1 MLVANVAAKRGPLVT
16 QIAFAGHRSVLVPS
30 PQRAP
35 GARHAWGTYRSRRS
49 PARGRYHTSTLNS
62 RPCQRKRSGRA
73 LLGKLQMTNS
83 DGSSPGLSGAQ
94 VRRMIQGAA
103 GWVALHREALNQINV
118 FPVPDGDTGAN
129 LGRTLAAASESLD
142 EIAEDAPS
150 HEIAAAAASAALL
163 GGRGSSG
170 VIGAQ
175 WLRGFASGLAGN
187 ADAGA
192 GSLARAFNAAA
203 DAARNAVAEP
213 RDGTMIS
220 VAADTAAAV
229 RSAQGDPVS
238 QLRVAVEAANESVEY
253 TPEQNP
259 VLKDAG
265 VVDAGARGL
274 EFMLRG
280 MAGALAGEPIP
291 DVPAELGAIDP
302 GWLARGLDSGGDFDG
317 FCTELVVAGV
327 EDIDGLREILAGD
340 DETVMLA
347 PDGDDL
353 RIHIH
358 TVEPADTYAA
368 ADAAGRIRVFRAVD
382 MRAQAARTHES
393 QSDPAV
399 VAVAQGSGFVRVFTE
414 LGAAAI
420 VSGGAADN
428 PSVEM
433 LFSAAESVKGRDVI
447 VLPNNHNVTP
457 AAERAGELAA
467 AADEPQRLH
476 VIHNDSQAE
485 GVAAL
490 TALIGGVPVDD
501 VVSEMQEAMQSV
513 RIGRVTLAAR
523 TLEGDTPIAEG
534 QPFAMLDG
542 EIVGAGSEIDDVARS
557 LAERMAESLSGA
569 SLFTLY
575 FGADVSEERAEAMAE
590 QIESQTGIEV
600 DLVAGGQPHY
610 PWLLAL
616 E

>member
-1 MLVANVAAKRGPLVT
+1 MVESGASEVGVA
-16 QIAFAGHRSVLVPS
+16 
-30 PQRAP
+30 
-35 GARHAWGTYRSRRS
+35 
-49 PARGRYHTSTLNS
+49 
-62 RPCQRKRSGRA
+62 
-73 LLGKLQMTNS
+73 
-83 DGSSPGLSGAQ
+83 GLSGSD

-103 GWVALHREALNQINV
+103 GWVALHREALNLINV

-129 LGRTLAAASESLD
+129 LGRTLAAASEALG
-142 EIAEDAPS
+142 EISEEASA
-150 HEIAAAAASAALL
+150 HEIASQAASAALL

-175 WLRGFASGLAGN
+175 WLRGFAAGLSEDGDASLG
-187 ADAGA
+187 AAFAGA
-192 GSLARAFNAAA
+192 AE
-203 DAARNAVAEP
+203 AARNAVAEP

-220 VAADTAAAV
+220 VAADTALAV
-229 RSAQGDPVS
+229 ETLAGSPLTLMQR
-238 QLRVAVEAANESVEY
+238 AVEAAYESVEY

-302 GWLARGLDSGGDFDG
+302 GWLARRLDDDGEFDG
-317 FCTELVVAGV
+317 FCTELVVANV
-327 EDIDGLREILAGD
+327 DDIDALREVLAGD

-358 TVEPADTYAA
+358 TTEPADAYAA
-368 ADAAGRIRVFRAVD
+368 ADEAGRIRVFRAVD
-382 MRAQAARTHES
+382 MRMQAARTHES
-393 QSDPAV
+393 ESDAAV
-399 VAVAQGSGFVRVFTE
+399 VAVAQGSGFIRVFTE

-433 LFSAAESVKGRDVI
+433 LFSAAESVKGEDVI
-447 VLPNNHNVTP
+447 ILPNNHNVTP

-467 AADEPQRLH
+467 EADEPQRIH

-490 TALIGGVPVDD
+490 AAIIGGVPAEDLVA
-501 VVSEMQEAMQSV
+501 EMQEALEAV
-513 RIGRVTLAAR
+513 RIGRVTYAAR
-523 TLEGDTPIAEG
+523 TLDGDIPIKQG

-542 EIVGAGSEIDDVARS
+542 EIVGAGESIDEVALS
-557 LAERMAESLSGA
+557 LAGSMAESLSGA
-569 SLFTLY
+569 SLFTAY
-575 FGADVSEERAEAMAE
+575 VGEGVSEENAEALVGA
-590 QIESQTGIEV
+590 IEEHTNIEV
-600 DLVAGGQPHY
+600 DLIEGGQPHY

>member
-1 MLVANVAAKRGPLVT
+1 MVE
-16 QIAFAGHRSVLVPS
+16 
-30 PQRAP
+30 P
-35 GARHAWGTYRSRRS
+35 GASEVGVA
-49 PARGRYHTSTLNS
+49 
-62 RPCQRKRSGRA
+62 
-73 LLGKLQMTNS
+73 
-83 DGSSPGLSGAQ
+83 GLSGSD

-103 GWVALHREALNQINV
+103 GWVALHREALNLINV

-129 LGRTLAAASESLD
+129 LGRTLAAASEALG
-142 EIAEDAPS
+142 EISEEASA
-150 HEIAAAAASAALL
+150 HEIASQAASAALL

-175 WLRGFASGLAGN
+175 WLRGFAAGLSEDGDASLG
-187 ADAGA
+187 AAFAGA
-192 GSLARAFNAAA
+192 AE
-203 DAARNAVAEP
+203 AARNAVAEP

-220 VAADTAAAV
+220 VAADTALAV
-229 RSAQGDPVS
+229 ETLAGSPLTLMQR
-238 QLRVAVEAANESVEY
+238 AVEAAYESVEY

-302 GWLARGLDSGGDFDG
+302 GWLARRLDDDGEFDG
-317 FCTELVVAGV
+317 FCTELVVANV
-327 EDIDGLREILAGD
+327 NDIDALREVLAGD

-358 TVEPADTYAA
+358 TTEPADAYAA
-368 ADAAGRIRVFRAVD
+368 ADEAGRIRVFRAVD
-382 MRAQAARTHES
+382 MRMQAARTHES
-393 QSDPAV
+393 ESDAAV
-399 VAVAQGSGFVRVFTE
+399 VAVAQGSGFIRVFTE

-433 LFSAAESVKGRDVI
+433 LFSAAESVKGEDVI
-447 VLPNNHNVTP
+447 ILPNNHNVTP

-467 AADEPQRLH
+467 EADEPQRIH

-490 TALIGGVPVDD
+490 AAIIGGVPAEDLVA
-501 VVSEMQEAMQSV
+501 EMQEALEAV
-513 RIGRVTLAAR
+513 RIGRVTYAAR
-523 TLEGDTPIAEG
+523 TLDGDIPIKQG

-542 EIVGAGSEIDDVARS
+542 EIVGAGESIDEVALS
-557 LAERMAESLSGA
+557 LAGSMAESLSGA
-569 SLFTLY
+569 SLFTAY
-575 FGADVSEERAEAMAE
+575 VGEGVSEENAEALVGA
-590 QIESQTGIEV
+590 IEEHTNIEV
-600 DLVAGGQPHY
+600 DLIEGGQPHY

>member
-1 MLVANVAAKRGPLVT
+1 MARSNAS
-16 QIAFAGHRSVLVPS
+16 AG
-30 PQRAP
+30 
-35 GARHAWGTYRSRRS
+35 
-49 PARGRYHTSTLNS
+49 
-62 RPCQRKRSGRA
+62 A
-73 LLGKLQMTNS
+73 LTGS
-83 DGSSPGLSGAQ
+83 DM
-94 VRRMIQGAA
+94 RRMIQGAA

-129 LGRTLAAASESLD
+129 LGRTLAAASQAAEQAAD
-142 EIAEDAPS
+142 EATAKEIATS
-150 HEIAAAAASAALL
+150 AASAALL

-175 WLRGFASGLAGN
+175 WMRGFAAGLSDDGN
-187 ADAGA
+187 SDGDADH
-192 GSLARAFNAAA
+192 SLAAAFASAA
-203 DAARNAVAEP
+203 DAARNAVSEP

-220 VAADTAAAV
+220 VAADTAGAV
-229 RSAQGDPVS
+229 QTADGDP
-238 QLRVAVEAANESVEY
+238 QAQMQVAVQSAFASVEY

-302 GWLARGLDSGGDFDG
+302 GWLARRLDSGGDFDG

-327 EDIDGLREILAGD
+327 EDIDELRAVLAGD

-353 RIHIH
+353 RIHLH
-358 TVEPADTYAA
+358 TTDPADAYAA
-368 ADAAGRIRVFRAVD
+368 ADEAGRIRVFRAVD

-433 LFSAAESVKGRDVI
+433 LFSAAESVKGEDVI

-457 AAERAGELAA
+457 AAERAGDLAA
-467 AADEPQRLH
+467 AADQPQRFH

-490 TALIGGVPVDD
+490 TALIGGLPVED
-501 VVSEMQEAMQSV
+501 VVEEMREALDAV
-513 RIGRVTLAAR
+513 RIGRVTYAAR
-523 TLEGDTPIAEG
+523 TFEGDIPITEG

-542 EIVGAGSEIDDVARS
+542 EIVGAGSSIDDVAIS
-557 LAERMAESLSGA
+557 LAERMADSLSGA

-575 FGADVSEERAEAMAE
+575 VGDEVSDERAETMAE
-590 QIESQTGIEV
+590 TIEEQTGLEV
-600 DLVAGGQPHY
+600 DLVEGGQPHY

>member
-1 MLVANVAAKRGPLVT
+1 MVEPRP
-16 QIAFAGHRSVLVPS
+16 
-30 PQRAP
+30 
-35 GARHAWGTYRSRRS
+35 
-49 PARGRYHTSTLNS
+49 PASAHG
-62 RPCQRKRSGRA
+62 
-73 LLGKLQMTNS
+73 
-83 DGSSPGLSGAQ
+83 GLSGAD
-94 VRRMIQGAA
+94 VKRMIRGAA
-103 GWVALHREALNQINV
+103 GWVALHREALNLINV

-129 LGRTLAAASESLD
+129 LGRTLAAASEALD
-142 EIAEDAPS
+142 GTADDAPAG
-150 HEIAAAAASAALL
+150 EIAAAAASAALL

-175 WLRGFASGLAGN
+175 WLRGFAAGLSEDG
-187 ADAGA
+187 DA
-192 GSLARAFNAAA
+192 SLSAALA
-203 DAARNAVAEP
+203 SAAEAARNAVAEP

-229 RSAQGDPVS
+229 VSSAGDP
-238 QLRVAVEAANESVEY
+238 LTLMREAVDAAYRSVED

-302 GWLARGLDSGGDFDG
+302 GWLARRLDDGGDFDG

-327 EDIDGLREILAGD
+327 EDIDGLREVLSGD

-353 RIHIH
+353 RIHLH
-358 TVEPADTYAA
+358 TTEPADAYAA
-368 ADAAGRIRVFRAVD
+368 ADEAGRIRVFRAVD
-382 MRAQAARTHES
+382 MRMQAARTHES
-393 QSDPAV
+393 ESDAAV

-433 LFSAAESVKGRDVI
+433 LFSAAESVKGEDVI
-447 VLPNNHNVTP
+447 ILPNNHNVTP
-457 AAERAGELAA
+457 AAQRAGEIAA
-467 AADEPQRLH
+467 QADEPQRIH
-476 VIHNDSQAE
+476 VIDDDSQAE

-490 TALIGGVPVDD
+490 AAVVGGIPAEDIVA
-501 VVSEMQEAMQSV
+501 EMQSALDAV
-513 RIGRVTLAAR
+513 RIGRVTHAAR
-523 TLEGDTPIAEG
+523 TLEGDVPIREG

-542 EIVGAGSEIDDVARS
+542 EIVGAGEAIDDVALS
-557 LAERMAESLSGA
+557 LAAQMAESLSGA
-569 SLFTLY
+569 SLFTAY
-575 FGADVSEERAEAMAE
+575 IGEDVSEERADALAEA
-590 QIESQTGIEV
+590 IEDSTGIEV
-600 DLVAGGQPHY
+600 DLIEGGQPHY

>member
-1 MLVANVAAKRGPLVT
+1 MVESAAPRAGVA
-16 QIAFAGHRSVLVPS
+16 
-30 PQRAP
+30 
-35 GARHAWGTYRSRRS
+35 
-49 PARGRYHTSTLNS
+49 
-62 RPCQRKRSGRA
+62 
-73 LLGKLQMTNS
+73 
-83 DGSSPGLSGAQ
+83 GLSGAD

-103 GWVALHREALNQINV
+103 GWVALHREALNLINV

-129 LGRTLAAASESLD
+129 LGRTLAAASEALD
-142 EIAEDAPS
+142 GISEEASA
-150 HEIAAAAASAALL
+150 HEIAAEAASAALL

-175 WLRGFASGLAGN
+175 WLRGFAAGLSGNGDTTL
-187 ADAGA
+187 
-192 GSLARAFNAAA
+192 STAFASAAE
-203 DAARNAVAEP
+203 AARNAVAEP

-220 VAADTAAAV
+220 VAADTASAV
-229 RSAQGDPVS
+229 ESLTGSPLS
-238 QLRVAVEAANESVEY
+238 QMQRAVEAAYESVEY

-302 GWLARGLDSGGDFDG
+302 GWLARRLDDGGEFDG
-317 FCTELVVAGV
+317 FCTELVVANV
-327 EDIDGLREILAGD
+327 ADIDSLREVLSGE

-358 TVEPADTYAA
+358 TTEPADTYAA

-382 MRAQAARTHES
+382 MRMQAARTHES
-393 QSDPAV
+393 QSDAAV
-399 VAVAQGSGFVRVFTE
+399 VAVVQGSGFVRVFTE

-433 LFSAAESVKGRDVI
+433 LFSAAESVKGEDVI
-447 VLPNNHNVTP
+447 ILPNNHNVTP

-467 AADEPQRLH
+467 EADEPQRVH

-490 TALIGGVPVDD
+490 AAVIGGLPAED
-501 VVSEMQEAMQSV
+501 VVAEMQDALEAV
-513 RIGRVTLAAR
+513 RIGRVTHAAR
-523 TLEGDTPIAEG
+523 TLEGDIPIREG

-542 EIVGAGSEIDDVARS
+542 EIVGAGESIDEVA
-557 LAERMAESLSGA
+557 LALAGSMAESLSGA
-569 SLFTLY
+569 SLFTAY
-575 FGADVSEERAEAMAE
+575 VGEDVAEQDADALAEA
-590 QIESQTGIEV
+590 IEASTGIEV
-600 DLVAGGQPHY
+600 DLIEGGQPHY

>member
-1 MLVANVAAKRGPLVT
+1 MVDRL
-16 QIAFAGHRSVLVPS
+16 
-30 PQRAP
+30 
-35 GARHAWGTYRSRRS
+35 
-49 PARGRYHTSTLNS
+49 
-62 RPCQRKRSGRA
+62 
-73 LLGKLQMTNS
+73 
-83 DGSSPGLSGAQ
+83 LSGAD
-94 VRRMIQGAA
+94 VKRMIQGAA
-103 GWVALHREALNQINV
+103 GWVALHREALNLINV
-118 FPVPDGDTGAN
+118 YPVPDGDTGAN
-129 LGRTLAAASESLD
+129 LGRTLAAASEALD
-142 EIAEDAPS
+142 KIGADAPAQEIAS
-150 HEIAAAAASAALL
+150 TAASAALL

-175 WLRGFASGLAGN
+175 WLRGFASGMSPDG
-187 ADAGA
+187 DA
-192 GSLARAFNAAA
+192 SLAAAFVSAAE
-203 DAARNAVAEP
+203 AARNAVTEP

-220 VAADTAAAV
+220 VAADTASAV
-229 RSAQGDPVS
+229 ESVDGDLLA
-238 QLRVAVEAANESVEY
+238 QLRIAVDAARDSVER

-280 MAGALAGEPIP
+280 MAGALSGEPIP
-291 DVPAELGAIDP
+291 EVPAELGAIDP
-302 GWLARGLDSGGDFDG
+302 GWLARRLDSGNEFDG
-317 FCTELVVAGV
+317 FCTELVVADV
-327 EDIDGLREILAGD
+327 EDIDHLRDVLSGD

-353 RIHIH
+353 RIHLH
-358 TVEPADTYAA
+358 TTEPAEAYAA

-382 MRAQAARTHES
+382 MRMQAARTHES
-393 QSDPAV
+393 ESGAAV

-433 LFSAAESVKGRDVI
+433 LFSAAESVKGEDVI
-447 VLPNNHNVTP
+447 ILPNNHNVAP
-457 AAERAGELAA
+457 AAKRAGELAA
-467 AADEPQRLH
+467 EAAEPQRVH

-490 TALIGGVPVDD
+490 AALIGGIPAED
-501 VVSEMQEAMQSV
+501 VVAEMQDALESV
-513 RIGRVTLAAR
+513 RIGRVTHAAR
-523 TLEGDTPIAEG
+523 TLEGDIPITEG

-542 EIVGAGSEIDDVARS
+542 EIAGAGASIDEVALS
-557 LAERMAESLSGA
+557 LAARMADSLAGA
-569 SLFTLY
+569 SLFTAY
-575 FGADVSEERAEAMAE
+575 VGEGVSEERADALAEA
-590 QIESQTGIEV
+590 IEESTGLEV
-600 DLVAGGQPHY
+600 DLIEGGQPHY

>member
-1 MLVANVAAKRGPLVT
+1 MVD
-16 QIAFAGHRSVLVPS
+16 SVLT
-30 PQRAP
+30 
-35 GARHAWGTYRSRRS
+35 GADV
-49 PARGRYHTSTLNS
+49 
-62 RPCQRKRSGRA
+62 K
-73 LLGKLQMTNS
+73 
-83 DGSSPGLSGAQ
+83 
-94 VRRMIQGAA
+94 RMIQGAA
-103 GWVALHREALNQINV
+103 GWVALHREALNLINV
-118 FPVPDGDTGAN
+118 YPVPDGDTGAN
-129 LGRTLAAASESLD
+129 LGRTLAAASEAMEDVADDASARD
-142 EIAEDAPS
+142 IATT
-150 HEIAAAAASAALL
+150 AASAALL

-175 WLRGFASGLAGN
+175 WLRGFAAGLAEDG
-187 ADAGA
+187 DA
-192 GSLARAFNAAA
+192 SLAAAFASAAK
-203 DAARNAVAEP
+203 AARNAVSEP

-220 VAADTAAAV
+220 VAADTATAV
-229 RSAQGDPVS
+229 QSADANLLV
-238 QLRVAVEAANESVEY
+238 QLQCAVEAAYESVEH

-291 DVPAELGAIDP
+291 EVPAELGAIDP
-302 GWLARGLDSGGDFDG
+302 GWLARRLDDGGEFDG
-317 FCTELVVAGV
+317 FCTELVVANV
-327 EDIDGLREILAGD
+327 QDIDGLRDVLSGD

-353 RIHIH
+353 RIHLH
-358 TVEPADTYAA
+358 TTEPADAYAA
-368 ADAAGRIRVFRAVD
+368 ADEAGRIRVFRAVD
-382 MRAQAARTHES
+382 MRMQAARTHES
-393 QSDPAV
+393 ESDAAV
-399 VAVAQGSGFVRVFTE
+399 VAVVQGSGFVRVFTE

-433 LFSAAESVKGRDVI
+433 LFSAAESVKGEDVI
-447 VLPNNHNVTP
+447 ILPNNHNVTP

-467 AADEPQRLH
+467 EADEPQRVH

-490 TALIGGVPVDD
+490 AAVIGGVPAED
-501 VVSEMQEAMQSV
+501 VVAEMQDALESV
-513 RIGRVTLAAR
+513 RIGRVTHAAR
-523 TLEGDTPIAEG
+523 TLEGDVPIAEG

-542 EIVGAGSEIDDVARS
+542 EIAGAGDSIDEVALS
-557 LAERMAESLSGA
+557 LAAQMADSLSGA
-569 SLFTLY
+569 SLFTAY
-575 FGADVSEERAEAMAE
+575 VGEEVSDERADALAEAIAE
-590 QIESQTGIEV
+590 STGLEV
-600 DLVAGGQPHY
+600 DLIDGGQPHY

>member
-1 MLVANVAAKRGPLVT
+1 MVEPDPAKTQAAGL
-16 QIAFAGHRSVLVPS
+16 AG
-30 PQRAP
+30 
-35 GARHAWGTYRSRRS
+35 
-49 PARGRYHTSTLNS
+49 
-62 RPCQRKRSGRA
+62 
-73 LLGKLQMTNS
+73 S
-83 DGSSPGLSGAQ
+83 D

-103 GWVALHREALNQINV
+103 GWVALHREALNLINV

-129 LGRTLAAASESLD
+129 LGRTLVAASEALE
-142 EIAEDAPS
+142 EISTEASAY
-150 HEIAAAAASAALL
+150 EIAAAAASAALL

-175 WLRGFASGLAGN
+175 WLRGFAAGLSEN
-187 ADAGA
+187 DDA
-192 GSLARAFNAAA
+192 SLGVAFASAAE
-203 DAARNAVAEP
+203 AARNAVTEP

-229 RSAQGDPVS
+229 ESSDAEPLALMQ
-238 QLRVAVEAANESVEY
+238 QAVDAAYRSVEY

-302 GWLARGLDSGGDFDG
+302 GWLARRLDSDGEFDG
-317 FCTELVVAGV
+317 FCTELVVANV
-327 EDIDGLREILAGD
+327 EDIDGLREVLSGD

-353 RIHIH
+353 RIHLH
-358 TVEPADTYAA
+358 TTEPADVYAA
-368 ADAAGRIRVFRAVD
+368 ADEAGRIRVFRAVD
-382 MRAQAARTHES
+382 MRMQAARTHES
-393 QSDPAV
+393 ESDAAV

-433 LFSAAESVKGRDVI
+433 LFSAAESVKGEDVI
-447 VLPNNHNVTP
+447 ILPNNHNVAP

-467 AADEPQRLH
+467 EAEEPQRVH
-476 VIHNDSQAE
+476 VIRNDSQAE

-490 TALIGGVPVDD
+490 AAVIGGVPAED
-501 VVSEMQEAMQSV
+501 VVAEMQEALEAV
-513 RIGRVTLAAR
+513 RIGRVTHAAR
-523 TLEGDTPIAEG
+523 TLEGDIPISEG

-542 EIVGAGSEIDDVARS
+542 EIVGAGESIDDVALS
-557 LAERMAESLSGA
+557 LAGTMAESLIGA
-569 SLFTLY
+569 SLFTAY
-575 FGADVSEERAEAMAE
+575 VGEDVSEEDADALAEA
-590 QIESQTGIEV
+590 IEEATGIEV
-600 DLVAGGQPHY
+600 DLIEGGQPHY

>member
-1 MLVANVAAKRGPLVT
+1 MVESGAADAGVA
-16 QIAFAGHRSVLVPS
+16 
-30 PQRAP
+30 
-35 GARHAWGTYRSRRS
+35 
-49 PARGRYHTSTLNS
+49 
-62 RPCQRKRSGRA
+62 
-73 LLGKLQMTNS
+73 
-83 DGSSPGLSGAQ
+83 GLSGMD

-103 GWVALHREALNQINV
+103 GWVALHREALNLINV

-129 LGRTLAAASESLD
+129 LGRTLAAASEAMEETAADASAY
-142 EIAEDAPS
+142 EIAS
-150 HEIAAAAASAALL
+150 AAASAALL

-175 WLRGFASGLAGN
+175 WLRGFAAGLADDGE
-187 ADAGA
+187 ATLGA
-192 GSLARAFNAAA
+192 AFASAAE
-203 DAARNAVAEP
+203 AARHAVAEP

-220 VAADTAAAV
+220 VAADTASAV
-229 RSAQGDPVS
+229 EALAGSPRSQM
-238 QLRVAVEAANESVEY
+238 QRAVEAAYESVEY

-291 DVPAELGAIDP
+291 DVPAELGTIDP
-302 GWLARGLDSGGDFDG
+302 GWLARRLDDDGEFDG
-317 FCTELVVAGV
+317 FCTELVVANV
-327 EDIDGLREILAGD
+327 EDIDGLRNLLSGD

-347 PDGDDL
+347 PDGEDL
-353 RIHIH
+353 RIHLH
-358 TVEPADTYAA
+358 TTEPADTYAA
-368 ADAAGRIRVFRAVD
+368 ADEAGRIRMFRAVD
-382 MRAQAARTHES
+382 MRMQAARTHES
-393 QSDPAV
+393 ESEAAV

-433 LFSAAESVKGRDVI
+433 LFSAAESVKGEDVI
-447 VLPNNHNVTP
+447 ILPNNHNVTP

-467 AADEPQRLH
+467 EADEPQRVH

-490 TALIGGVPVDD
+490 AAIVGGVPIED
-501 VVSEMQEAMQSV
+501 VVAEMQDALEAV
-513 RIGRVTLAAR
+513 RIGRVTHAAR
-523 TLEGDTPIAEG
+523 TLEGDIPISEG
-534 QPFAMLDG
+534 EPFAMLDG
-542 EIVGAGSEIDDVARS
+542 EIVGAGESIDDVALS
-557 LAERMAESLSGA
+557 LARSMAESLSGA
-569 SLFTLY
+569 SLFTAY
-575 FGADVSEERAEAMAE
+575 VGADVADDAADALAGAIEE
-590 QIESQTGIEV
+590 STGIEV
-600 DLVAGGQPHY
+600 DLIEGGQPHY
-610 PWLLAL
+610 PWLIAL

>member
-1 MLVANVAAKRGPLVT
+1 MVEREGPAAVA
-16 QIAFAGHRSVLVPS
+16 H
-30 PQRAP
+30 
-35 GARHAWGTYRSRRS
+35 
-49 PARGRYHTSTLNS
+49 
-62 RPCQRKRSGRA
+62 
-73 LLGKLQMTNS
+73 
-83 DGSSPGLSGAQ
+83 GLSGAD
-94 VRRMIQGAA
+94 VKRMIRGAA
-103 GWVALHREALNQINV
+103 GWVALHREALNLINV

-129 LGRTLAAASESLD
+129 LGRTLAAASEAL
-142 EIAEDAPS
+142 EDISEGAS
-150 HEIAAAAASAALL
+150 ANEIAATAASAALL

-175 WLRGFASGLAGN
+175 WLRGFAAGLAHDN
-187 ADAGA
+187 ET
-192 GSLARAFNAAA
+192 SLSSAFASAA

-213 RDGTMIS
+213 REGTMIS
-220 VAADTAAAV
+220 VAADTATAV
-229 RSAQGDPVS
+229 ESTGGEPLTQMQR
-238 QLRVAVEAANESVEY
+238 AVEAAYESVEY

-280 MAGALAGEPIP
+280 MAGALAGDPIP
-291 DVPAELGAIDP
+291 EVPAELGAIDP
-302 GWLARGLDSGGDFDG
+302 GWLARRLDSDGEFDG
-317 FCTELVVAGV
+317 FCTELVVANV
-327 EDIDGLREILAGD
+327 NDIEALREVLSGE

-353 RIHIH
+353 RIHLH
-358 TVEPADTYAA
+358 TTEPADAYSA
-368 ADAAGRIRVFRAVD
+368 ADEAGRIRVFRAVD
-382 MRAQAARTHES
+382 MRMQAARTHES
-393 QSDPAV
+393 ESDAAV

-433 LFSAAESVKGRDVI
+433 LFSAAESVKGEDVI
-447 VLPNNHNVTP
+447 ILPNNHNVTP
-457 AAERAGELAA
+457 AAQRAGELAA
-467 AADEPQRLH
+467 EADEPQRIH

-490 TALIGGVPVDD
+490 AAVIGGVPAED
-501 VVSEMQEAMQSV
+501 VVAEMVEALDAV

-523 TLEGDTPIAEG
+523 TLEGDVPISEG

-542 EIVGAGSEIDDVARS
+542 EIVGAGESIDEVALT
-557 LAERMAESLSGA
+557 LAGQMAESLAGA
-569 SLFTLY
+569 SLFTAY
-575 FGADVSEERAEAMAE
+575 IGEDVSEDRADALAEA
-590 QIESQTGIEV
+590 IEESTGLEV
-600 DLVAGGQPHY
+600 DLIEGGQPHY

>member
-1 MLVANVAAKRGPLVT
+1 MAEKEPPAA
-16 QIAFAGHRSVLVPS
+16 A
-30 PQRAP
+30 
-35 GARHAWGTYRSRRS
+35 
-49 PARGRYHTSTLNS
+49 
-62 RPCQRKRSGRA
+62 
-73 LLGKLQMTNS
+73 
-83 DGSSPGLSGAQ
+83 LSGSDML
-94 VRRMIQGAA
+94 RLIQGAA

-129 LGRTLAAASESLD
+129 LGRTLAAASQAAETAAAD
-142 EIAEDAPS
+142 AAAAAHTIAS
-150 HEIAAAAASAALL
+150 AAASAALL

-175 WLRGFASGLAGN
+175 WLRGFAEGLA
-187 ADAGA
+187 ATDD
-192 GSLARAFNAAA
+192 GSLAAAFAAA
-203 DAARNAVAEP
+203 AAAARDAVAEP

-220 VAADTAAAV
+220 VAADIASAV
-229 RSAQGDPVS
+229 RATTGAPSAQ
-238 QLRVAVEAANESVEY
+238 LRIAVQAAFESVEA
-253 TPEQNP
+253 TPQQNP
-259 VLKDAG
+259 VLRDAG

-280 MAGALAGEPIP
+280 MSGALAGEPIP
-291 DVPAELGAIDP
+291 DLPAELGVIDP
-302 GWLARGLDSGGDFDG
+302 DWLARRLDSDGDFDG

-327 EDIDGLREILAGD
+327 EDVEGLRELLCGA

-353 RIHIH
+353 RIHLH
-358 TVEPADTYAA
+358 TAEPADAYAA
-368 ADAAGRIRVFRAVD
+368 ADAAGRLRAFRAVD
-382 MRAQAARTHES
+382 MRAQAARAHES
-393 QSDPAV
+393 ESEPAII
-399 VAVAQGSGFVRVFTE
+399 AVAQGSGFVRVFCE

-433 LFSAAESVKGRDVI
+433 LLSAAESVKGADVI
-447 VLPNNHNVTP
+447 VLPNNHNVAP
-457 AAERAGELAA
+457 AAGRAGELAA
-467 AADEPQRLH
+467 AADPPQRIH
-476 VIHNDSQAE
+476 VIRNDSQAE

-501 VVSEMQEAMQSV
+501 VAAEMQEALAAV
-513 RIGRVTLAAR
+513 RIGRVAYAAR
-523 TLEGDTPIAEG
+523 EFEGDLPITAG

-542 EIVGAGSEIDDVARS
+542 EIVGAGASIDDVALSLSQRMAGS
-557 LAERMAESLSGA
+557 LAGA

-575 FGADVSEERAEAMAE
+575 VGEDVSEERADSLAE
-590 QIESQTGIEV
+590 LVEERTGLEV
-600 DLVAGGQPHY
+600 DLVDGGQPHY

>member
-1 MLVANVAAKRGPLVT
+1 MVEREAAADVDLSLT
-16 QIAFAGHRSVLVPS
+16 
-30 PQRAP
+30 
-35 GARHAWGTYRSRRS
+35 GAD
-49 PARGRYHTSTLNS
+49 L
-62 RPCQRKRSGRA
+62 K
-73 LLGKLQMTNS
+73 
-83 DGSSPGLSGAQ
+83 
-94 VRRMIQGAA
+94 RMIRGAA
-103 GWVALHREALNQINV
+103 GWVALHREALNLINV

-129 LGRTLAAASESLD
+129 LGRTLAAASEALD
-142 EIAEDAPS
+142 DTPGDAS
-150 HEIAAAAASAALL
+150 AHEIASTAASAALL

-175 WLRGFASGLAGN
+175 WLRGFAAGLSDDG
-187 ADAGA
+187 DA
-192 GSLARAFNAAA
+192 SLSQAFASAAE
-203 DAARNAVAEP
+203 AARNAVAEP

-220 VAADTAAAV
+220 VAADTASAV
-229 RSAQGDPVS
+229 ESANGEPLAQMA
-238 QLRVAVEAANESVEY
+238 RAVEAAYESVEY

-291 DVPAELGAIDP
+291 EVPAELGAIDP
-302 GWLARGLDSGGDFDG
+302 GWLARRLDDDGEFDG
-317 FCTELVVAGV
+317 FCTELVVTSV
-327 EDIDGLREILAGD
+327 EDIDALREILSGE

-353 RIHIH
+353 RIHLH
-358 TVEPADTYAA
+358 TTDPADAYAA
-368 ADAAGRIRVFRAVD
+368 ADEAGRIRVFRAVD
-382 MRAQAARTHES
+382 MRMQAARTHES
-393 QSDPAV
+393 ESDAAV
-399 VAVAQGSGFVRVFTE
+399 VAVVQGSGFVRVFTE

-433 LFSAAESVKGRDVI
+433 LFSAAESVKGEDVI
-447 VLPNNHNVTP
+447 ILPNNHNVTP
-457 AAERAGELAA
+457 AAQRAGELAA
-467 AADEPQRLH
+467 EADEPQRVH

-490 TALIGGVPVDD
+490 AAVIGGVPAED
-501 VVSEMQEAMQSV
+501 VVAEMEDALEAV
-513 RIGRVTLAAR
+513 RIGRVTHAAR
-523 TLEGDTPIAEG
+523 TLEGDVPISEG

-542 EIVGAGSEIDDVARS
+542 EIVGAGDSIDDVALS
-557 LAERMAESLSGA
+557 LASQMAESLSGA
-569 SLFTLY
+569 SLFTAY
-575 FGADVSEERAEAMAE
+575 IGEDVSEDRAGALAEA
-590 QIESQTGIEV
+590 IEETTGLEV
-600 DLVAGGQPHY
+600 DLIEGGQPHY

>member
-1 MLVANVAAKRGPLVT
+1 MVEEG
-16 QIAFAGHRSVLVPS
+16 FATRPGH
-30 PQRAP
+30 
-35 GARHAWGTYRSRRS
+35 
-49 PARGRYHTSTLNS
+49 
-62 RPCQRKRSGRA
+62 
-73 LLGKLQMTNS
+73 
-83 DGSSPGLSGAQ
+83 GLSGAELK
-94 VRRMIQGAA
+94 RMIRGAA
-103 GWVALHREALNQINV
+103 GWVALHREALNLINV

-129 LGRTLAAASESLD
+129 LGRTLAAASEAL
-142 EIAEDAPS
+142 EDAS
-150 HEIAAAAASAALL
+150 EEASAHEIAAAAASAALL

-175 WLRGFASGLAGN
+175 WLRGFAAGLSEDV
-187 ADAGA
+187 DA
-192 GSLARAFNAAA
+192 SLAQAFASAANAA
-203 DAARNAVAEP
+203 RHAVSEP

-220 VAADTAAAV
+220 VAADMASAVKSMTGEPLEQMERAVAAAY
-229 RSAQGDPVS
+229 
-238 QLRVAVEAANESVEY
+238 ESVEY
-253 TPEQNP
+253 TPEQNQ

-291 DVPAELGAIDP
+291 DLPAELGTIDP
-302 GWLARGLDSGGDFDG
+302 GWLARRLDSDGEFDG
-317 FCTELVVAGV
+317 FCTELVVANV
-327 EDIDGLREILAGD
+327 EDIGGLREVLSGE

-353 RIHIH
+353 RIHLH
-358 TVEPADTYAA
+358 TTEPADAYAA
-368 ADAAGRIRVFRAVD
+368 ADDAGRIRVFRAVD
-382 MRAQAARTHES
+382 MRMQAARTHES
-393 QSDPAV
+393 ESDVAV

-433 LFSAAESVKGRDVI
+433 LFSAAESVKGEDVI
-447 VLPNNHNVTP
+447 ILPNNHNVTP

-467 AADEPQRLH
+467 EADEPQR
-476 VIHNDSQAE
+476 IHIVRNDSQAE

-490 TALIGGVPVDD
+490 AALIGGVPADD
-501 VVSEMQEAMQSV
+501 VVAEMQEALEAVQ
-513 RIGRVTLAAR
+513 IGRVTYAAR
-523 TLEGDTPIAEG
+523 TLEGDIPIAQG

-542 EIVGAGSEIDDVARS
+542 EIVDAGASIDEVAS
-557 LAERMAESLSGA
+557 ALALKMTGSLSGA
-569 SLFTLY
+569 SLFTVY
-575 FGADVSEERAEAMAE
+575 IGEGVTAERADAMAE
-590 QIESQTGIEV
+590 AIEESTGLEV
-600 DLVAGGQPHY
+600 DLIEGGQPHY

>member
-1 MLVANVAAKRGPLVT
+1 MVEREGPAAVA
-16 QIAFAGHRSVLVPS
+16 H
-30 PQRAP
+30 
-35 GARHAWGTYRSRRS
+35 
-49 PARGRYHTSTLNS
+49 
-62 RPCQRKRSGRA
+62 
-73 LLGKLQMTNS
+73 
-83 DGSSPGLSGAQ
+83 GLSGAD
-94 VRRMIQGAA
+94 VKRMIRGAA
-103 GWVALHREALNQINV
+103 GWVALHREALNLINV

-129 LGRTLAAASESLD
+129 LGRTLAAASEAL
-142 EIAEDAPS
+142 EDISEGAS
-150 HEIAAAAASAALL
+150 ANEIAATAASAALL

-175 WLRGFASGLAGN
+175 WLRGFAAGLAHDN
-187 ADAGA
+187 ET
-192 GSLARAFNAAA
+192 SLSSAFASAA

-229 RSAQGDPVS
+229 ESTGGEPLTQMQR
-238 QLRVAVEAANESVEY
+238 AVEAAYQSVEY

-280 MAGALAGEPIP
+280 MAGALAGDPIP
-291 DVPAELGAIDP
+291 EVPAELGAIDP
-302 GWLARGLDSGGDFDG
+302 GWLARRLDSDGEFDG
-317 FCTELVVAGV
+317 FCTELVVANV
-327 EDIDGLREILAGD
+327 NDIEALREVLSGE

-353 RIHIH
+353 RIHLH
-358 TVEPADTYAA
+358 TTEPADAYSA
-368 ADAAGRIRVFRAVD
+368 ADEAGRIRVFRAVD
-382 MRAQAARTHES
+382 MRMQAARTHES
-393 QSDPAV
+393 ESDAAV

-433 LFSAAESVKGRDVI
+433 LFSAAESVKGEDVI
-447 VLPNNHNVTP
+447 ILPNNHNVTP
-457 AAERAGELAA
+457 AAQRAGELAA
-467 AADEPQRLH
+467 EADEPQRIH

-490 TALIGGVPVDD
+490 AAVIGGVPAED
-501 VVSEMQEAMQSV
+501 VVAEMVEALDAM

-523 TLEGDTPIAEG
+523 TLEGDVPISEG

-542 EIVGAGSEIDDVARS
+542 EIVGAGESIDEVA
-557 LAERMAESLSGA
+557 LALAGQMAESLAGA
-569 SLFTLY
+569 SLFTAY
-575 FGADVSEERAEAMAE
+575 IGEDVSEDRADALAEA
-590 QIESQTGIEV
+590 IEESTGLEV
-600 DLVAGGQPHY
+600 DLIEGGQPHY

>member
-1 MLVANVAAKRGPLVT
+1 MVEREGPAAVA
-16 QIAFAGHRSVLVPS
+16 H
-30 PQRAP
+30 
-35 GARHAWGTYRSRRS
+35 
-49 PARGRYHTSTLNS
+49 
-62 RPCQRKRSGRA
+62 
-73 LLGKLQMTNS
+73 
-83 DGSSPGLSGAQ
+83 GLSGAD
-94 VRRMIQGAA
+94 VKRMIRGAA
-103 GWVALHREALNQINV
+103 GWVALHREALNLINV

-129 LGRTLAAASESLD
+129 LGRTLAAASEAL
-142 EIAEDAPS
+142 EDISEGAS
-150 HEIAAAAASAALL
+150 ANEIAATAASAALL

-175 WLRGFASGLAGN
+175 WLRGFAAGLAHDN
-187 ADAGA
+187 ET
-192 GSLARAFNAAA
+192 SLSSAFASAA

-220 VAADTAAAV
+220 VAADTATAV
-229 RSAQGDPVS
+229 ESTGGEPLTQMQR
-238 QLRVAVEAANESVEY
+238 AVEAAYESVEY

-280 MAGALAGEPIP
+280 MAGALAGDPIP
-291 DVPAELGAIDP
+291 EVPAELGAIDP
-302 GWLARGLDSGGDFDG
+302 GWLARRLDSDGEFDG
-317 FCTELVVAGV
+317 FCTELVVANV
-327 EDIDGLREILAGD
+327 NDIEALREVLSGE

-353 RIHIH
+353 RIHLH
-358 TVEPADTYAA
+358 TTEPADAYSA
-368 ADAAGRIRVFRAVD
+368 ADEAGRIRVFRAVD
-382 MRAQAARTHES
+382 MRMQAARTHES
-393 QSDPAV
+393 ESDAAV

-433 LFSAAESVKGRDVI
+433 LFSAAESVKGEDVI
-447 VLPNNHNVTP
+447 ILPNNHNVTP
-457 AAERAGELAA
+457 AAQRAGELAA
-467 AADEPQRLH
+467 EADEPQRIH

-490 TALIGGVPVDD
+490 AAVIGGVPAED
-501 VVSEMQEAMQSV
+501 VVAEMVEALDAV

-523 TLEGDTPIAEG
+523 TLEGDVPISEG

-542 EIVGAGSEIDDVARS
+542 EIVGAGESIDEVALT
-557 LAERMAESLSGA
+557 LAGQMAESLAGA
-569 SLFTLY
+569 SLFTAY
-575 FGADVSEERAEAMAE
+575 IGEDVSEDRADALAEA
-590 QIESQTGIEV
+590 IEESTGLEV
-600 DLVAGGQPHY
+600 DLIEGGQPHY

>member
-1 MLVANVAAKRGPLVT
+1 
-16 QIAFAGHRSVLVPS
+16 
-30 PQRAP
+30 
-35 GARHAWGTYRSRRS
+35 
-49 PARGRYHTSTLNS
+49 
-62 RPCQRKRSGRA
+62 
-73 LLGKLQMTNS
+73 MTHGDDS
-83 DGSSPGLSGAQ
+83 ISALSGPD

-129 LGRTLAAASESLD
+129 LGRTLAAASQA
-142 EIAEDAPS
+142 AEEADAEATA
-150 HEIAAAAASAALL
+150 HEIASASASAALL

-175 WLRGFASGLAGN
+175 WLRGFASGLEDDG
-187 ADAGA
+187 GA
-192 GSLARAFNAAA
+192 SLAAAFAAAA
-203 DAARNAVAEP
+203 DAARSAVTEP

-229 RSAQGDPVS
+229 QSAQGDPA
-238 QLRVAVEAANESVEY
+238 QQMQVAVDAAYESVEY

-280 MAGALAGEPIP
+280 MAGALAGDPIP

-302 GWLARGLDSGGDFDG
+302 GWLARRLDSDGDFDG

-327 EDIDGLREILAGD
+327 EDIEGLREILAGD

-358 TVEPADTYAA
+358 TVEPADAYAA
-368 ADAAGRIRVFRAVD
+368 ADRAGRIRVFRAVD

-433 LFSAAESVKGRDVI
+433 LFSAAESVKGEDVI
-447 VLPNNHNVTP
+447 ILPNNHNVTP

-467 AADEPQRLH
+467 AADEPQRVH
-476 VIHNDSQAE
+476 VVHNDSQAE

-490 TALIGGVPVDD
+490 TALIGGVPAED
-501 VVSEMQEAMQSV
+501 VLEEMQEALSAV
-513 RIGRVTLAAR
+513 RIGRVTHAAR
-523 TLEGDTPIAEG
+523 TLEGDIPITEG

-542 EIVGAGSEIDDVARS
+542 EIVGAGDTIDGVALQLS
-557 LAERMAESLSGA
+557 ERMSDSLSGA
-569 SLFTLY
+569 SLFTVY
-575 FGADVSEERAEAMAE
+575 VGDEVDEDRADALAEA
-590 QIESQTGIEV
+590 IEDRTGLEV
-600 DLVAGGQPHY
+600 DLIDGGQPHY

>member
-1 MLVANVAAKRGPLVT
+1 MTQAADSLS
-16 QIAFAGHRSVLVPS
+16 A
-30 PQRAP
+30 
-35 GARHAWGTYRSRRS
+35 
-49 PARGRYHTSTLNS
+49 
-62 RPCQRKRSGRA
+62 
-73 LLGKLQMTNS
+73 
-83 DGSSPGLSGAQ
+83 LSGAQ

-129 LGRTLAAASESLD
+129 LGRTLAAASQAVE
-142 EIAEDAPS
+142 EADADAS
-150 HEIAAAAASAALL
+150 AHEIAAAAASAALL

-175 WLRGFASGLAGN
+175 WLRGFASGLDSDG
-187 ADAGA
+187 GA
-192 GSLARAFNAAA
+192 SLAAAFAAA
-203 DAARNAVAEP
+203 AAAARNAVAEP

-220 VAADTAAAV
+220 VASDTASAV
-229 RSAQGDPVS
+229 ESAQGNPA
-238 QLRVAVEAANESVEY
+238 QQMQIAVDAAYESVEY

-302 GWLARGLDSGGDFDG
+302 GWLARRLDSDGDFNG

-368 ADAAGRIRVFRAVD
+368 ADRAGRIRVFRAVD

-447 VLPNNHNVTP
+447 VLPNSHNVTP

-490 TALIGGVPVDD
+490 TALIGGVPVAD
-501 VVSEMQEAMQSV
+501 VVSEMQEAMQAV

-523 TLEGDTPIAEG
+523 TLEGDTPITEG

-542 EIVGAGSEIDDVARS
+542 EIVGAGSDIDDVARS
-557 LAERMAESLSGA
+557 LAIRMAESLSGA

-575 FGADVSEERAEAMAE
+575 FGADVSEERADSMAE
-590 QIESQTGIEV
+590 AIESETGLEV
-600 DLVAGGQPHY
+600 DLVGGGQPHY

>member
-1 MLVANVAAKRGPLVT
+1 MT
-16 QIAFAGHRSVLVPS
+16 
-30 PQRAP
+30 
-35 GARHAWGTYRSRRS
+35 
-49 PARGRYHTSTLNS
+49 
-62 RPCQRKRSGRA
+62 A
-73 LLGKLQMTNS
+73 L
-83 DGSSPGLSGAQ
+83 SSADM
-94 VRRMIQGAA
+94 RRMIQGAA

-129 LGRTLAAASESLD
+129 LGRTLAAASQA
-142 EIAEDAPS
+142 AEADAS
-150 HEIAAAAASAALL
+150 NSAYDVAQTAASAALM

-175 WLRGFASGLAGN
+175 WLRGFAVGI
-187 ADAGA
+187 DD
-192 GSLARAFNAAA
+192 AA
-203 DAARNAVAEP
+203 DPITSALTTAAEAARQAVAEP

-220 VAADTAAAV
+220 VAADVADAVWRNDAA
-229 RSAQGDPVS
+229 SKSPLEL
-238 QLRVAVEAANESVEY
+238 LRVAVDAAWRSVER

-280 MAGALAGEPIP
+280 MAGALAGEAIP
-291 DVPAELGAIDP
+291 DVPDELGAIDP
-302 GWLARGLDSGGDFDG
+302 NWLARRLDAGGDVDG

-327 EDIDGLREILAGD
+327 DDLDGLREVLAGD

-353 RIHIH
+353 RIHLH
-358 TVEPADTYAA
+358 TLEPADTYAA
-368 ADAAGRIRVFRAVD
+368 AEAAGRIRLFRAVD
-382 MRAQAARTHES
+382 MRAQAARTHEATT
-393 QSDPAV
+393 DPAV
-399 VAVAQGSGFVRVFTE
+399 IAVAQGSGFVRVFTE

-420 VSGGAADN
+420 ISGGAADN

-433 LFSAAESVKGRDVI
+433 LNSAAESVKGEHVI

-457 AAERAGELAA
+457 AAQRAGELAA
-467 AADEPQRLH
+467 QADEAQRFH
-476 VIHNDSQAE
+476 IVDTDSQAE

-490 TALIGGVPVDD
+490 ASIIGGVPTED
-501 VVSEMQEAMQSV
+501 VVAEMQDALEAV
-513 RIGRVTLAAR
+513 RIGRVTHAAR
-523 TLEGDTPIAEG
+523 SLDGDLPISEG

-542 EIVGAGSEIDDVARS
+542 DIVAAGDTIDGVALS
-557 LAERMAESLSGA
+557 LATRMADSLSGA
-569 SLFTLY
+569 SLFTIY
-575 FGADVSEERAEAMAE
+575 IGADVSEDRADALAESIEEA
-590 QIESQTGIEV
+590 SGLEV
-600 DLVAGGQPHY
+600 DLVDGGQPHY

>member
-1 MLVANVAAKRGPLVT
+1 MVEREGPAA
-16 QIAFAGHRSVLVPS
+16 VP
-30 PQRAP
+30 
-35 GARHAWGTYRSRRS
+35 H
-49 PARGRYHTSTLNS
+49 
-62 RPCQRKRSGRA
+62 
-73 LLGKLQMTNS
+73 
-83 DGSSPGLSGAQ
+83 GLSGAD
-94 VRRMIQGAA
+94 VKRMIRGAA
-103 GWVALHREALNQINV
+103 GWVALHREALNLINV

-129 LGRTLAAASESLD
+129 LGRTLAAASEALEDIS
-142 EIAEDAPS
+142 EDAS
-150 HEIAAAAASAALL
+150 ANEIAAAAASAALL

-175 WLRGFASGLAGN
+175 WLRGFAAGLAQEDE
-187 ADAGA
+187 A
-192 GSLARAFNAAA
+192 SLSSAFASAA
-203 DAARNAVAEP
+203 DAARNAVSEP

-229 RSAQGDPVS
+229 ESTGGEPLTQMQR
-238 QLRVAVEAANESVEY
+238 AVEAAYDSVEY

-280 MAGALAGEPIP
+280 MAGALAGDPIP
-291 DVPAELGAIDP
+291 EVPAELGAIDP
-302 GWLARGLDSGGDFDG
+302 GWLARRLDSDGEFDG
-317 FCTELVVAGV
+317 FCTELVVANV
-327 EDIDGLREILAGD
+327 KDIEGLREVLSGE

-353 RIHIH
+353 RIHLH
-358 TVEPADTYAA
+358 TTEPADAYSA
-368 ADAAGRIRVFRAVD
+368 ADEAGRIRVFRAVD
-382 MRAQAARTHES
+382 MRMQAARTHES
-393 QSDPAV
+393 ESDAAV

-433 LFSAAESVKGRDVI
+433 LFSAAESVKGEDVI
-447 VLPNNHNVTP
+447 ILPNNHNVTP
-457 AAERAGELAA
+457 AAQRAGELAA
-467 AADEPQRLH
+467 EADEPQRIH

-490 TALIGGVPVDD
+490 AAVIGGVPAED
-501 VVSEMQEAMQSV
+501 VVAEMVEALDAV

-523 TLEGDTPIAEG
+523 TLDGDVPISEG

-542 EIVGAGSEIDDVARS
+542 EIVGAGESIDEVALT
-557 LAERMAESLSGA
+557 LAAQMAESLAGA
-569 SLFTLY
+569 SLFTAY
-575 FGADVSEERAEAMAE
+575 IGEDVSEDRADALAEA
-590 QIESQTGIEV
+590 IEESTGLEV
-600 DLVAGGQPHY
+600 DLIEGGQPHY

>member
-1 MLVANVAAKRGPLVT
+1 MVE
-16 QIAFAGHRSVLVPS
+16 
-30 PQRAP
+30 
-35 GARHAWGTYRSRRS
+35 
-49 PARGRYHTSTLNS
+49 
-62 RPCQRKRSGRA
+62 
-73 LLGKLQMTNS
+73 
-83 DGSSPGLSGAQ
+83 SGASDVGVAGLNGPD

-103 GWVALHREALNQINV
+103 GWVALHREALNLINV

-129 LGRTLAAASESLD
+129 LGRTLAAASEALD
-142 EIAEDAPS
+142 EIPEEASAR
-150 HEIAAAAASAALL
+150 EIASRAASAALL

-175 WLRGFASGLAGN
+175 WLRGFAAGLSEDGDASLS
-187 ADAGA
+187 AAFAGA
-192 GSLARAFNAAA
+192 AE
-203 DAARNAVAEP
+203 AARNAVAEP

-220 VAADTAAAV
+220 VAADTASAV
-229 RSAQGDPVS
+229 ESIAGSPLTQMQR
-238 QLRVAVEAANESVEY
+238 AVEAAYRSVEY

-280 MAGALAGEPIP
+280 MAGALAGDPIP

-302 GWLARGLDSGGDFDG
+302 GWLARRLDDDSEFDG
-317 FCTELVVAGV
+317 YCTELVVANV
-327 EDIDGLREILAGD
+327 DDIDGLREVLSGD

-347 PDGDDL
+347 PDGEDL
-353 RIHIH
+353 RIHLH
-358 TVEPADTYAA
+358 TAEPADAYAA
-368 ADAAGRIRVFRAVD
+368 ADDAGRIRVFRAVD
-382 MRAQAARTHES
+382 MRMQAARTHES
-393 QSDPAV
+393 ESDAAV

-433 LFSAAESVKGRDVI
+433 LFSAAESVKGDDVI
-447 VLPNNHNVTP
+447 ILPNNHNVTP

-467 AADEPQRLH
+467 EADEPQRLH

-490 TALIGGVPVDD
+490 AAVIGGVPAEDTVA
-501 VVSEMQEAMQSV
+501 EMQEALEAV
-513 RIGRVTLAAR
+513 RIGRVTYAAR
-523 TLEGDTPIAEG
+523 TLDGDIPISEG

-542 EIVGAGSEIDDVARS
+542 EIVGAGRSIDEVALS
-557 LAERMAESLSGA
+557 LAATMAESLSGA
-569 SLFTLY
+569 SLFTAY
-575 FGADVSEERAEAMAE
+575 VGEGVSEEDAEALIAA
-590 QIESQTGIEV
+590 IEERTSIEV
-600 DLVAGGQPHY
+600 DLIEGGQPHY

>member
-1 MLVANVAAKRGPLVT
+1 MVE
-16 QIAFAGHRSVLVPS
+16 
-30 PQRAP
+30 P
-35 GARHAWGTYRSRRS
+35 GASEVGVA
-49 PARGRYHTSTLNS
+49 
-62 RPCQRKRSGRA
+62 
-73 LLGKLQMTNS
+73 
-83 DGSSPGLSGAQ
+83 GLSGSD

-103 GWVALHREALNQINV
+103 GWVALHREALNLINV

-129 LGRTLAAASESLD
+129 LGRTLAAASEALG
-142 EIAEDAPS
+142 EISAEAS
-150 HEIAAAAASAALL
+150 AHEIASQAASAALL

-175 WLRGFASGLAGN
+175 WLRGFAAGLSEDGDASLS
-187 ADAGA
+187 AAFAGA
-192 GSLARAFNAAA
+192 AE
-203 DAARNAVAEP
+203 AARNAVAEP

-220 VAADTAAAV
+220 VAADTALAV
-229 RSAQGDPVS
+229 ETLAGSPLTQMQR
-238 QLRVAVEAANESVEY
+238 AVEAAYESVEY

-302 GWLARGLDSGGDFDG
+302 GWLARRLDDDGEFDG
-317 FCTELVVAGV
+317 FCTELVVANV
-327 EDIDGLREILAGD
+327 DDIDALREVLAGD

-358 TVEPADTYAA
+358 TTEPADAYAA
-368 ADAAGRIRVFRAVD
+368 ADEAGRIRVFRAVD
-382 MRAQAARTHES
+382 MRMQAARTHES
-393 QSDPAV
+393 ESDAAV
-399 VAVAQGSGFVRVFTE
+399 VAVAQGSGFIRVFTE

-433 LFSAAESVKGRDVI
+433 LFSAAESVKGEDVI
-447 VLPNNHNVTP
+447 ILPNNHNVTP

-467 AADEPQRLH
+467 EADEPQRIH

-490 TALIGGVPVDD
+490 AAIIGGVPAEDLVA
-501 VVSEMQEAMQSV
+501 EMQEALEAV
-513 RIGRVTLAAR
+513 RIGRVTYAAR
-523 TLEGDTPIAEG
+523 TLDGDIPIEQG

-542 EIVGAGSEIDDVARS
+542 EIVGAGESIDEVALS
-557 LAERMAESLSGA
+557 LAGSMAESLSGA
-569 SLFTLY
+569 SLFTAY
-575 FGADVSEERAEAMAE
+575 VGEGVSEENAEALVGA
-590 QIESQTGIEV
+590 IEERTDIEV
-600 DLVAGGQPHY
+600 DLIEGGQPHY